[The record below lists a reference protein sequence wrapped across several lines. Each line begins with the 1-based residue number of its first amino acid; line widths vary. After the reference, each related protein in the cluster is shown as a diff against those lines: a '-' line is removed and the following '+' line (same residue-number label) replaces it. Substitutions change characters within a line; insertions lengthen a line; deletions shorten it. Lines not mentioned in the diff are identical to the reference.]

1 MNENVG
7 NVNENITFINCESG
21 DAVGTIHVKFKSGKT
36 KEFTWDS
43 INVYENQAIAM
54 AMLFASDKSHMSR

>member
-7 NVNENITFINCESG
+7 NVDERISYINCESG
-21 DAVGTIHVKFKSGKT
+21 DVIGTIHVKLESGKT
-36 KEFTWDS
+36 KEFVWDS

-54 AMLFASDKSHMSR
+54 AMLFASDKSHMSF